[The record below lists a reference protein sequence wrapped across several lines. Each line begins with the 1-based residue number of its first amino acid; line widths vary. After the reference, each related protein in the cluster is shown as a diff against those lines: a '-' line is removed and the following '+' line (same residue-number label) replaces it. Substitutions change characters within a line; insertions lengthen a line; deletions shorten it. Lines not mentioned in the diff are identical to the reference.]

1 MDLMLIKQ
9 KDVKT
14 EKPIFSRV
22 KKSSISSEMS
32 IPEEKPK
39 RPRFCPKCRHHGLG
53 KFPLKNHKVICKYIA
68 CPCPQCL
75 EVDKKREKMADQTA
89 FRRTKNTFLDN
100 KKIKNKLLSDS
111 PEMDQLI
118 NQLAVTR
125 VNHIRQYRRK
135 PKQLTNEIWKKNEE
149 KQLNIMPKEMNCRWG
164 MEWQT
169 HEDLYLFIMSS
180 LRLMQ
185 YFHYPSQVLP
195 ALFLITQITGGDYS
209 LAMTKLIEADVF
221 LSQYF
226 YSTNIMNNG
235 LSTLTQESPT
245 YEGPVPVIGYG
256 CGIQDNKP
264 LPSHIQQDASPF
276 NTSSVP

>member
-100 KKIKNKLLSDS
+100 KKARSKNKEIKNKLLSDS

-135 PKQLTNEIWKKNEE
+135 PKQLTNEIWKKN
-149 KQLNIMPKEMNCRWG
+149 
-164 MEWQT
+164 
-169 HEDLYLFIMSS
+169 EDLYLFIMSS